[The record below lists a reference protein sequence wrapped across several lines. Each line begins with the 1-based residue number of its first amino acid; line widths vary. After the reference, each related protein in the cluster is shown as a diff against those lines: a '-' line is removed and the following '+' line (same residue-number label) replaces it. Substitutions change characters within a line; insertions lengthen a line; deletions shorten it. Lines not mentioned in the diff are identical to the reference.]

1 MILKDH
7 PFYKSCIEGKMTKKP
22 FIAKEY
28 RVDECLELVDTN
40 LYRPFKAHEKGMSTS
55 SPLEMIT

>member
-28 RVDECLELVDTN
+28 RVDDFLELVDTN
-40 LYRPFKAHEKGMSTS
+40 VYRPFKAHGEGMSTS
-55 SPLEMIT
+55 SPL